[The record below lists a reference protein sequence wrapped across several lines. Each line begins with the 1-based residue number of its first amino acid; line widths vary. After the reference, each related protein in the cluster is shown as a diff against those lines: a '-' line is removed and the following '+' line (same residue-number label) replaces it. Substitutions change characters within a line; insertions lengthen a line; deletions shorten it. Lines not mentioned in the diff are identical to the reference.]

1 MDRLIFTS
9 NSTIQEQSIARQSL
23 VNELANVSTVGFKS
37 SYEVALTSI
46 KAEGPGFDTR
56 FHAQARSRDQIR
68 MTPGAVMMTGR
79 PLDIAMAGETVLAVQ
94 GRNSELAYTRRGDL
108 KANPSGQLETGNGHL
123 VLGQNGPITVP
134 AGSKIS
140 ISSDGSIYA
149 IDPNQPGN
157 AAGILVDRL
166 RILDASQIQ
175 FERREDGL
183 FKVSGQANGSAFQ
196 SGPIPP
202 EIIPN
207 SLEGSNVS
215 AIEAMTKMLD
225 HSRTFELQ
233 VKIMKETKS
242 LDESGATL
250 MKAS

>member
-9 NSTIQEQSIARQSL
+9 NSTIREQAIARQSL

-37 SYEVALTSI
+37 SYEVALTSV
-46 KAEGPGFDTR
+46 KADGPGFDTR
-56 FHAQARSRDQIR
+56 FHAQAKSRDLIR
-68 MTPGAVMMTGR
+68 MTPGAIMLTGR
-79 PLDIAMAGETVLAVQ
+79 PLDIAMAGQTVLAVQ
-94 GRNSELAYTRRGDL
+94 GSTGDEAYTRRGDL
-108 KANPSGQLETGNGHL
+108 KANSNGQLETSNGHL

-134 AGSKIS
+134 PGSRIS
-140 ISSDGSIYA
+140 IASDGSIYA
-149 IDPNQPGN
+149 KDPNQPGN
-157 AAGILVDRL
+157 APGILVDRL
-166 RILDASQIQ
+166 KILDASQVQ

-183 FKVSGQANGSAFQ
+183 FKVAGQANGTTFQ

-202 EIIPN
+202 ELIPN